1 MKRPT
6 TMQANQL
13 EKFADFLEA
22 HPAFSPV
29 LYGEDG
35 LVCGFFV
42 GKCFLTLHDM
52 ERLLAASPDSRL
64 ASLLIAPVEQ
74 VRKP

>member
-1 MKRPT
+1 MMLPT
-6 TMQANQL
+6 GVQRDQL
-13 EKFADFLEA
+13 KKFADFLEV

-52 ERLLAASPDSRL
+52 DRLLAASPDTRPTT
-64 ASLLIAPVEQ
+64 LLSAPVVR